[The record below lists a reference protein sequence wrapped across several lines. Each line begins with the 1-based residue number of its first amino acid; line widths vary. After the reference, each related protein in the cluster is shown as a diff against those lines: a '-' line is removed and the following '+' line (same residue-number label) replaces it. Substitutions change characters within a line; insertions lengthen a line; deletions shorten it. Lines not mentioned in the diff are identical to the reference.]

1 MVVLDGMGKTIS
13 SCSPRELLNKGLK
26 LLNQANASE
35 ALNLFDVVY
44 KSQPGLAGLNYVR
57 AKALLELGRF
67 DEAREASQAE
77 LALQAGHK
85 GAQDL
90 LKSVQRQ
97 NSPCTSKEL
106 STNLGASRIGLFDE
120 EPSEVIKAKQLV
132 KSYYQKRL
140 NDVWCCADHPVW
152 FDHEVDYHLWPKN
165 LFWLERGVYGRMV
178 MRPGCRVLDLCCG
191 DGYYSD
197 AWYSTI
203 AGSIDACDNDEGAL
217 RFASQKHANPKI
229 NYHRVD
235 ILTEPFP
242 RPEYDVITWFEAIEH
257 FSEEQIVHLLRKIDE
272 ALQENGTLIG
282 STPLVQKRGAA
293 TNRQH
298 DREFTSQEDLEAI
311 LKKVFVN
318 VQTWVAIYPQRT
330 TCYFKAVK

>member
-57 AKALLELGRF
+57 AKALVELGRL
-67 DEAREASQAE
+67 DEAKQACEAE
-77 LALQAGHK
+77 LRKQPEHN
-85 GAQDL
+85 GAQRMLERLGRRD
-90 LKSVQRQ
+90 SGGISEQSSQRLQ
-97 NSPCTSKEL
+97 KPKIN
-106 STNLGASRIGLFDE
+106 LFDK
-120 EPSEVIKAKQLV
+120 EPSEILQAKQLV

-203 AGSIDACDNDEGAL
+203 ASSIDACDNDEGAL